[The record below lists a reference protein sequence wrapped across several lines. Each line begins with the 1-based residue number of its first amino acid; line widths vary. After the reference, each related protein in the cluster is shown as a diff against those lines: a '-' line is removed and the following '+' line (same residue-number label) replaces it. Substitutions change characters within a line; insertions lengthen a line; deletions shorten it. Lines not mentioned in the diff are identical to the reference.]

1 MDAQLKL
8 SLQKKESECVLD
20 EALCEKNTQII
31 NNSVHCADQ
40 LLAVKKIAQEKSAE
54 VDQLQSVIA
63 EKERAE
69 VELQQKLTGIQSENA
84 QLKESLLK
92 KEGKHVL
99 DEALCEECMSNQR
112 FCILCR

>member
-54 VDQLQSVIA
+54 VDKLQSVIA
-63 EKERAE
+63 EKERTEA
-69 VELQQKLTGIQSENA
+69 ELQQKLTGIQNEQA
-84 QLKESLLK
+84 QLKESLQK

-99 DEALCEECMSNQR
+99 DEAVCEERKGSQV
-112 FCILCR
+112 FCISCR